1 MDEEL
6 ADEPGV
12 VPVQEHVA
20 PVVKIMDQELDIQ
33 MGEPILLPAEEPEV
47 VPVQE
52 NIALPVQV
60 AIQKCQRPTQR
71 GGKNGSKC
79 NIFCNNGILVYEP

>member
-1 MDEEL
+1 MDEEI
-6 ADEPGV
+6 A
-12 VPVQEHVA
+12 
-20 PVVKIMDQELDIQ
+20 IQ
-33 MGEPILLPAEEPEV
+33 MEEPIMLPAEEPEV

-52 NIALPVQV
+52 HIALPVQV
-60 AIQKCQRPTQR
+60 AVQKRKRPTRR

>member
-1 MDEEL
+1 
-6 ADEPGV
+6 
-12 VPVQEHVA
+12 
-20 PVVKIMDQELDIQ
+20 

-71 GGKNGSKC
+71 GGKNGSAIYFAIMVFWYMNHNK
-79 NIFCNNGILVYEP
+79 GLE

>member
-6 ADEPGV
+6 A

-20 PVVKIMDQELDIQ
+20 PVVEIMDEELDIQ
-33 MGEPILLPAEEPEV
+33 MGEPILLPAAEEPEV

-52 NIALPVQV
+52 HIALPVQV
-60 AIQKCQRPTQR
+60 AVQKHKRPTR
-71 GGKNGSKC
+71 IGGKNGSKC